1 MGSANLTSEP
11 TLVTG
16 SAFDIMGNLTEILNP
31 SNETSEAAI
40 NEEIEALSDAQ
51 FIKHTLEIQ
60 FENVKGTT

>member
-1 MGSANLTSEP
+1 
-11 TLVTG
+11 
-16 SAFDIMGNLTEILNP
+16 MGNLTEILN
-31 SNETSEAAI
+31 SSNNETSEADI